1 MTKRPLACACV
12 GSNSGHS
19 TYPYLRQNPDRPP
32 MIESIEKLVDDTRN
46 IDRADVA
53 GLHIRFDQ
61 TLVMI
66 GLLRDKLNHLHED
79 VQGLKQ
85 QQERTGRS
93 EEKTEKVDD
102 HTESESGPVEELH
115 TVDQD
120 DGVMSASPFS
130 STFSIATP
138 ETVDE
143 PAEGESEP
151 ALSYPRPQRLS
162 FENPVSP
169 LDISL
174 LGVPSL
180 SIPPLSIPS
189 LSIPPLAIHPPSR
202 PPPGSNPRPAPGG
215 HGAFTGY
222 WSEDNWKYW
231 PASPWMS
238 IGLGTGNVEEDN
250 QRIER
255 QTPVNRAGSIS
266 TSGGGGGGTEVVR
279 RRESGPR
286 HGDAVL
292 SGSLG
297 ASKGMGKSRH
307 EQILAKGNWRSQCA
321 GTRR

>member
-1 MTKRPLACACV
+1 
-12 GSNSGHS
+12 
-19 TYPYLRQNPDRPP
+19 
-32 MIESIEKLVDDTRN
+32 MIEFIEKLVDDTRN

-66 GLLRDKLNHLHED
+66 GLLRDQLNHLYED

-93 EEKTEKVDD
+93 EEKAEKVDD
-102 HTESESGPVEELH
+102 RTESESGPAEELH

-120 DGVMSASPFS
+120 DGVMSASPSS

-138 ETVDE
+138 DTVDE
-143 PAEGESEP
+143 TAEGESEP
-151 ALSYPRPQRLS
+151 APSYPRPQQLN
-162 FENPVSP
+162 FEDPVSP

-180 SIPPLSIPS
+180 SIPPLSIPPLS
-189 LSIPPLAIHPPSR
+189 IPLLSIPLLSIPLLSIPPLSIPHPHHPP
-202 PPPGSNPRPAPGG
+202 PESNPRPAPGG

-238 IGLGTGNVEEDN
+238 IGLGIGNVEEDN
-250 QRIER
+250 QRIEG
-255 QTPVNRAGSIS
+255 QPPVNRAGSITIS
-266 TSGGGGGGTEVVR
+266 DGDGGTEVVR

-286 HGDAVL
+286 HGGAGL

-297 ASKGMGKSRH
+297 ASKGRRKSRH